1 MRIKTAKIEN
11 YGMIQRA
18 VMILDISQHAKLVYC
33 LFNSYAG
40 NSGKCYP
47 SLTTISKN
55 LKMGRATVLKSVAEL
70 VDIGLLEVETRYKKD
85 GSKSS
90 NMYYPM
96 MIDESFEGS
105 SQPEPPQF
113 SQKTTGS
120 SQPEPGVVP
129 GENCNSNN
137 INSNNNQ
144 QLNNSNEL
152 FEESQKVDFVIDGNG
167 QTQTAPP
174 VAPDPPR
181 KSNYVV
187 MMDIYYKWFKE
198 RNENIPPHINGEQGK
213 ALKSIVKYLE
223 QVATARLI
231 EDGKE
236 ITDEVV
242 DFTACQSLEFIFAKW
257 ETLDAFTQKQVKLTQ
272 INSNITNIIN
282 HFKNGRKQQ
291 TAIQQKTDRVGTIAD
306 GFNAIENAFRK

>member
-1 MRIKTAKIEN
+1 
-11 YGMIQRA
+11 
-18 VMILDISQHAKLVYC
+18 
-33 LFNSYAG
+33 
-40 NSGKCYP
+40 
-47 SLTTISKN
+47 
-55 LKMGRATVLKSVAEL
+55 
-70 VDIGLLEVETRYKKD
+70 
-85 GSKSS
+85 
-90 NMYYPM
+90 
-96 MIDESFEGS
+96 
-105 SQPEPPQF
+105 
-113 SQKTTGS
+113 
-120 SQPEPGVVP
+120 
-129 GENCNSNN
+129 
-137 INSNNNQ
+137 
-144 QLNNSNEL
+144 
-152 FEESQKVDFVIDGNG
+152 
-167 QTQTAPP
+167 
-174 VAPDPPR
+174 
-181 KSNYVV
+181 
-187 MMDIYYKWFKE
+187 MMDIYYKWFKA